1 LFGEDMTKKICHN
14 CKGNGYLRLA
24 FEAEEVIEQCKV
36 CHSQGELE
44 EDKHYH
50 QSWDDTD
57 YKGNTY
63 RTVYYGPL
71 LDPESFP
78 GYRIEEE

>member
-1 LFGEDMTKKICHN
+1 MTKKICHN

-36 CHSQGELE
+36 CHSQGELDE
-44 EDKHYH
+44 NKYYP

-57 YKGNTY
+57 HLGKPY
-63 RTVYYGPL
+63 RVAYYGPL

-78 GYRIEEE
+78 GYKIDQD

>member
-1 LFGEDMTKKICHN
+1 MTKKICPN
-14 CKGNGYLRLA
+14 CKGNGYLRLS
-24 FEAEEVIEQCKV
+24 FEAEETVEQCKV
-36 CHSQGELE
+36 CHSQGELD
-44 EDKHYH
+44 EDKHYS

-57 YKGNTY
+57 HLGNTY
-63 RTVYYGPL
+63 RTLYYGPL

>member
-1 LFGEDMTKKICHN
+1 M
-14 CKGNGYLRLA
+14 
-24 FEAEEVIEQCKV
+24 IEQCKV
-36 CHSQGELE
+36 CRSQGELD

-57 YKGNTY
+57 YKGNTC
-63 RTVYYGPL
+63 RTLYYGPL

-78 GYRIEEE
+78 GYKIEEA

>member
-1 LFGEDMTKKICHN
+1 MNKKICPN
-14 CKGNGYLRLA
+14 CKGNGFTRHTW
-24 FEAEEVIEQCKV
+24 EATDVTIQCKI
-36 CHSQGELE
+36 CHSQGELD

-57 YKGNTY
+57 YKGNPT
-63 RTVYYGPL
+63 RTIYYGPL

-78 GYRIEEE
+78 GYKIGQE